1 MPKIL
6 LALDIGTTAIKAGCF
21 TPGGEIL
28 GMAYVEYPLIQP
40 ARWHVEQDA
49 NLWWEL
55 SRLAIRQVL
64 AQDDVDPT
72 AVAAIGIS
80 AQGIASV
87 PVDEAGQPLYNA
99 FSWLDT
105 RAVDQVQELSAFFSS
120 PADAFQRVGLHLMPA
135 YTLPKIMWLRDHH
148 PTVFQEASHFCTS
161 LDFINKR
168 LVDRYV
174 TDHSIAGGTLAHNL
188 TSLAWDDA
196 VLEAMDVPRAKLPAI
211 DWSGTPLGGLRP
223 HVAAE
228 LGLPQNVEVVLGGHD
243 QEVAA
248 LGAGIRR
255 DEVSISLGT
264 ASILVA
270 PLDKP
275 VFDPEM
281 RVPCYPHVERGQF
294 VFEAVVNAGGVSF
307 QWLRDL
313 FNIIARDDAD
323 SYDYDMLTSLAA
335 GAPNGANDLFFY
347 PHLTGATSP
356 FWNPDVSGVLYG
368 LSLASGRDDI
378 VRAVLEGWCFQLKSN
393 LVTIEELTSPREN
406 VIVFGGGTRSL
417 FIQQLLANVLDR
429 PVVVSPTSETAL
441 LGAAILAGLG
451 CGIYND
457 LDEAKTMVRQ
467 GAKVVSPQPS
477 AARDY
482 HELFQSYREFENHL
496 LNVSGSEEKDWL

>member
-1 MPKIL
+1 MQKIL

-21 TPGGEIL
+21 TPRGDIL

-49 NLWWEL
+49 NQWWEL
-55 SRLAIRQVL
+55 SRLAIRQAL
-64 AQDDVDPT
+64 AQGEVDPT

-80 AQGIASV
+80 AQGIAFV
-87 PVDEAGQPLYNA
+87 PVDEGGHPLYNA

-105 RAVDQVQELSAFFSS
+105 RAMDQVQELSAFFSS
-120 PADAFQRVGLHLMPA
+120 PADVFRRVGLHLMPA

-148 PTVFQEASHFCTS
+148 PAVFQEAAHFSTS

-168 LVDRYV
+168 LVDRYI

-188 TSLAWDDA
+188 ASLSWDDA
-196 VLEAMDVPRAKLPAI
+196 ILEAMDVPRAKLPAI

-223 HVAAE
+223 QAAVE
-228 LGLPQNVEVVLGGHD
+228 LELPQNVEVVLGGHD

-248 LGAGIRR
+248 LGAGLRR
-255 DEVSISLGT
+255 DEVTISLGT

-270 PLDKP
+270 SLDKP
-275 VFDPEM
+275 VFDPEL

-294 VFEAVVNAGGVSF
+294 VFEAVVNTGGVSF

-313 FNIIARDDAD
+313 FNAIAGDGTN
-323 SYDYDMLTSLAA
+323 SYDYETLTSLAA
-335 GAPNGANDLFFY
+335 GVPIGANGLFFY

-356 FWNPDVSGVLYG
+356 FWNPNVSGALYG
-368 LSLASGRDDI
+368 LSLASGRDDV

-393 LVTIEELTSPREN
+393 MVAIEELTTPREN
-406 VIVFGGGTRSL
+406 VIVFGGGARSP
-417 FIQQLLANVLDR
+417 FIQQLLANVLNR
-429 PVVVSPTSETAL
+429 PVVVSSTSETAL

-451 CGIYND
+451 CGIYGD
-457 LDEAKTMVRQ
+457 LEEAKTIVRQ
-467 GAKVVSPQPS
+467 GAQVVPPQPS

-482 HELFQSYREFENHL
+482 HELFQSYRDFENHL
-496 LNVSGSEEKDWL
+496 LNVSRDEEEDRQ